1 MAKVKPFVFN
11 SYKIT
16 QDLLDAFTSGERDLE
31 ISERTKIPVLRYHAS
46 VPKSAAYC
54 ENEMLLHYHTNSFA
68 IFFKDLQIAT
78 RVTFTQKH
86 DEPVVV
92 MQVTCKDAFMT
103 AEHKILMSPAANKT
117 ETIEIRDH
125 TLEHALTEETSK
137 QILEKVLAIVFDRIL
152 VPYSSREKFTSLI
165 HAVEVFP
172 VHYA

>member
-1 MAKVKPFVFN
+1 MAKVKPFAFN

-16 QDLLDAFTSGERDLE
+16 QDLLDAFTSDERGLE
-31 ISERTKIPVLRYHAS
+31 ISEQTKIPVLRYHAS
-46 VPKSAAYC
+46 IPKSAAYC

-68 IFFKDLQIAT
+68 IFFKELQLAI

-86 DEPVVV
+86 DEPVVM
-92 MQVTCKDAFMT
+92 MQLTCKDAFMT

-137 QILEKVLAIVFDRIL
+137 QILEKVLAIVFDHIL
-152 VPYSSREKFTSLI
+152 VPYSSREKFTSLT
-165 HAVEVFP
+165 HVVEVFP
-172 VHYA
+172 VHYV

>member
-16 QDLLDAFTSGERDLE
+16 QDLLDAFTEGERGLD
-31 ISERTKIPVLRYHAS
+31 ISDRTKIPVLRYHAS
-46 VPKSAAYC
+46 IPKSAAYC

-68 IFFKDLQIAT
+68 IFFKELQLAI

-86 DEPVVV
+86 DEPVVT
-92 MQVTCKDAFMT
+92 MQLTCKDAFMT
-103 AEHKILMSPAANKT
+103 ADHKILMSPAANNT

-125 TLEHALTEETSK
+125 TLENALTEETSK
-137 QILEKVLAIVFDRIL
+137 QILEKVLEIFLEHVIL
-152 VPYSSREKFTSLI
+152 PYNLRENFSSLT

>member
-16 QDLLDAFTSGERDLE
+16 QDLLDTFTEGERGLD

-68 IFFKDLQIAT
+68 IFFKELQIAT
-78 RVTFTQKH
+78 RFTFTQKH
-86 DEPVVV
+86 DEPVMV
-92 MQVTCKDAFMT
+92 MQLTCKDAFMT
-103 AEHKILMSPAANKT
+103 ADHKILMSPAANKT
-117 ETIEIRDH
+117 ETIEIEDNI
-125 TLEHALTEETSK
+125 LERALTEETSK
-137 QILEKVLAIVFDRIL
+137 QLLEKVLEIFLEHVIL
-152 VPYSSREKFTSLI
+152 PYNSRENFSSLT
-165 HAVEVFP
+165 HTVEVFP

>member
-16 QDLLDAFTSGERDLE
+16 QDLLDTFTEGERGLD

-68 IFFKDLQIAT
+68 IFFKELQIAT
-78 RVTFTQKH
+78 RFTFTQKH
-86 DEPVVV
+86 DEPVMVL
-92 MQVTCKDAFMT
+92 QLTCKDAFMT
-103 AEHKILMSPAANKT
+103 ADHKILMSPAANKT
-117 ETIEIRDH
+117 ETIEIRDEA
-125 TLEHALTEETSK
+125 LLHALTEETS
-137 QILEKVLAIVFDRIL
+137 QQGLEKVLEILAEHVFL
-152 VPYSSREKFTSLI
+152 PYNSREKFDSLS
-165 HAVEVFP
+165 HSVEVFP

>member
-1 MAKVKPFVFN
+1 MAKVKLFVFN

-16 QDLLDAFTSGERDLE
+16 QDLLDALTFSKRHLD

-86 DEPVVV
+86 DEPVMM

-103 AEHKILMSPAANKT
+103 ADHKILMSPVANKT
-117 ETIEIRDH
+117 ETIEIRDEV
-125 TLEHALTEETSK
+125 LEHALTEETS
-137 QILEKVLAIVFDRIL
+137 QQVLEKVLSILAEHVFL
-152 VPYSSREKFTSLI
+152 PYRSRKPFTSLT

>member
-16 QDLLDAFTSGERDLE
+16 QDLLDAFTSDERGLE
-31 ISERTKIPVLRYHAS
+31 IGEQTKIPVLRYHAS
-46 VPKSAAYC
+46 IPKSAAYC

-68 IFFKDLQIAT
+68 IFFKELQLAI

-86 DEPVVV
+86 DEPVVM
-92 MQVTCKDAFMT
+92 MQLMCKDAFMT
-103 AEHKILMSPAANKT
+103 SDHKILMSPAANKT
-117 ETIEIRDH
+117 ETIEIRDEV
-125 TLEHALTEETSK
+125 LEHALTEETSK
-137 QILEKVLAIVFDRIL
+137 QILEKVLEIFLEHVIL
-152 VPYSSREKFTSLI
+152 PYNLRENFSSLT

>member
-16 QDLLDAFTSGERDLE
+16 QDLLDAFTSDERSLE

-46 VPKSAAYC
+46 IPKSAAYC

-78 RVTFTQKH
+78 RVTFTQRH
-86 DEPVVV
+86 DEPVVT

-103 AEHKILMSPAANKT
+103 ADHKVLMSPAANKT
-117 ETIEIRDH
+117 ETIEIRTDV
-125 TLEHALTEETSK
+125 LAHALTEETAK
-137 QILEKVLAIVFDRIL
+137 QILEKVLTILDEHVFQL
-152 VPYSSREKFTSLI
+152 YGSREKFTSLT
-165 HAVEVFP
+165 HTVEVFP

>member
-16 QDLLDAFTSGERDLE
+16 QDLLDAFTSGERGLE
-31 ISERTKIPVLRYHAS
+31 ISEQTKIPVLRYHAS

-54 ENEMLLHYHTNSFA
+54 ENEILLHYHTNSFA
-68 IFFKDLQIAT
+68 IFFKELQLAM
-78 RVTFTQKH
+78 RVTFTQRH

-92 MQVTCKDAFMT
+92 MQLTCKDAFMT
-103 AEHKILMSPAANKT
+103 ADHKILMSPSANKT
-117 ETIEIRDH
+117 ETIEIQDEV
-125 TLEHALTEETSK
+125 LEHALTEETSK
-137 QILEKVLAIVFDRIL
+137 QILEKVLTILDEHVFQPRG
-152 VPYSSREKFTSLI
+152 SREKFTSLT